1 MSTKTTIQNLID
13 TNLASG
19 SDITAIEHRAVL
31 TSVLNELYSDVIL
44 QDTALTEILSPLTSD
59 INYKILIS
67 KNGNNVNINGYIKNE
82 GSSAIDG
89 GFELF
94 DIVDTEY
101 RQRTPLDSLAVV
113 LGVTQIPEVILVFK
127 LNNKIALG
135 SIGLGFNETIY
146 FNFNYKTNL

>member
-1 MSTKTTIQNLID
+1 MTKTNLLNGLNSFIS
-13 TNLASG
+13 AVG
-19 SDITAIEHRAVL
+19 RITKTRH
-31 TSVLNELYSDVIL
+31 TSANSLLVDELYSDVIL
-44 QDTALTEILSPLTSD
+44 QDTTLTEILSPLTSD

-67 KNGNNVNINGYIKNE
+67 KNGNNVNINGYIRNE
-82 GSSAIDG
+82 GSAIAE

-101 RQRTPLDSLAVV
+101 RQRAPLDSFALVR
-113 LGVTQIPEVILVFK
+113 GVTQIPAVILVFK

-135 SIGLGFNETIY
+135 QVGLGFNETIY